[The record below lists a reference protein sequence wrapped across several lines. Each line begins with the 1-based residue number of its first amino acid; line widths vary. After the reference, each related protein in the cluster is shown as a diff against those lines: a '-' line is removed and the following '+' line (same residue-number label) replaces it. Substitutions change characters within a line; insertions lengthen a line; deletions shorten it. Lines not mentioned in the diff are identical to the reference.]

1 MKLLKKLEDQI
12 KTTSYT
18 KGIWKAFSIAL
29 DERPDITIDCECR
42 KHIYMQFIELIHDQI
57 ENINLLINLKK
68 LVNHNEGKL
77 KVVKMKV
84 FGVEDESKDK
94 YEDYSEIELQIEE
107 REDQLREVEEENSVL
122 DTDINAIK
130 IKNVTIQK
138 EINRNRADEDSSI
151 IEEAIKEAK
160 IKVEELEGKF

>member
-1 MKLLKKLEDQI
+1 MKLVKKLEDQI

-29 DERPDITIDCECR
+29 DERPDMTIDSECR
-42 KHIYMQFIELIHDQI
+42 KHIYLQFIELIHDQI
-57 ENINLLINLKK
+57 ENLNSLINLKK
-68 LVNHNEGKL
+68 MVNHNEGKL

-84 FGVEDESKDK
+84 FGAEVEIKDK
-94 YEDYSEIELQIEE
+94 YEDDSEIELQIEE
-107 REDQLREVEEENSVL
+107 LEDQLREAEEENSVL

-130 IKNVTIQK
+130 INNVTIQK

-151 IEEAIKEAK
+151 IEVAIKEAK
-160 IKVEELEGKF
+160 IRVEVLEGKF